1 MAIADLPLFQAL
13 RTKMR
18 WHQARQGVLAEN
30 VANADTPGYRARD
43 LKQLNFER
51 TLRTTSRAVAAA
63 RTHPAHLPAG
73 VAARGSVYG
82 TQKTE
87 QFEITPNGNGVTL
100 EEQMM
105 NVTANQMDYQAATT
119 LYSRGLGL
127 IRTAVKR
134 G

>member
-1 MAIADLPLFQAL
+1 MTVADLPLFQAL

-18 WHQARQGVLAEN
+18 WHQTRQGVLAEN

-43 LKQLNFER
+43 LKEVNFER
-51 TLRTTSRAVAAA
+51 TLKTLSRSVAAV
-63 RTHPAHLPAG
+63 RTHPAHFPAG
-73 VAARGSVYG
+73 STAIKVFDG
-82 TQKTE
+82 TKKDW

-105 NVTANQMDYQAATT
+105 KVTANQMDYQAATT
-119 LYSRGLGL
+119 LYSRGLGM

>member
-43 LKQLNFER
+43 LKNVNFER
-51 TLRTTSRAVAAA
+51 TLQLSLGSVSAA
-63 RTHPAHLPAG
+63 RTHSAHFSAG
-73 VAARGSVYG
+73 IAGRSNVHG
-82 TQKTE
+82 TQKAE

-105 NVTANQMDYQAATT
+105 QVTANQMDYHAAAT
-119 LYSRGLGL
+119 LYSRGLGM